1 MSRYYL
7 FLCTLIFLFSTSWG
21 QAQNLKDALKDTSM
35 LSTAKALAEMRRDYS
50 SVVLDS
56 FFHTFTKDFSAV
68 GQLLNDATIWKE
80 GLTINAKQILTCQ
93 HELKARDKIAKM
105 YHLAIDSVFSSPNHR
120 ARIGAF
126 TAHLRPYL
134 FYGDSA
140 KLATQS
146 EFGTDLETYRATMV
160 KIISSVITTIPPPNA
175 YANALPKQSNIL
187 DLLKQTVYNDPSV
200 TAQNGGGNGGGVR
213 IPFGIS
219 EQELLWGLTNFI
231 VDRFKSEIQ
240 NAFFDRLQSLM
251 RQSHAHEF
259 FPESVRL
266 LELDVISQK
275 FANIQHTSELSGCFR
290 AAIER
295 DLRQMPE
302 NLLTAVSRDAFLDSI
317 GIDVVGR
324 AEIRYLRGSLDIIS
338 LLRKGEHPTDI
349 LDALSLRYDNINAQ
363 LFDRQIQFLQLISNN
378 LRVNKSSNYS
388 NTEVSNEVKN
398 KYWWTFESLKKHY
411 NLEDLPKYFVALL
424 YHQDENLFKALNISP
439 KLQKQGDLIFR
450 KVNRIIFALN
460 QTEEMLA
467 QTRNVLGKTGKK
479 NTDMASS
486 DDSLRFSYYI
496 KYAISMFDAVEQ
508 VLSFSEDNNTQ
519 HSKYAKWLHLAERF
533 SETAKAAET
542 RNYFSLMDNT
552 VILLNEIALL
562 IPNEGKQKSFKQFVS
577 GVSLYGAFAT
587 DLLHASDEKQVKAV
601 LSKYAL
607 PSGSALIKRRGNSHV
622 HINAYA
628 GMFLGGE
635 MVQPDPESERL
646 NRVLISL
653 SAPVGIDYSFV
664 DVRNRAW
671 SGFLSV
677 IDLGA
682 MFSYRLADG
691 QVVSMPEISF
701 SNVFAPGFFIYRH
714 FKSIPLSIGASVQL
728 SPRLRELTRSGAKVN
743 TISAYRFGISAKVD
757 IPIFRLGTRYD

>member
-363 LFDRQIQFLQLISNN
+363 LFDRQIQF
-378 LRVNKSSNYS
+378 
-388 NTEVSNEVKN
+388 
-398 KYWWTFESLKKHY
+398 
-411 NLEDLPKYFVALL
+411 
-424 YHQDENLFKALNISP
+424 
-439 KLQKQGDLIFR
+439 
-450 KVNRIIFALN
+450 
-460 QTEEMLA
+460 
-467 QTRNVLGKTGKK
+467 
-479 NTDMASS
+479 
-486 DDSLRFSYYI
+486 
-496 KYAISMFDAVEQ
+496 
-508 VLSFSEDNNTQ
+508 
-519 HSKYAKWLHLAERF
+519 
-533 SETAKAAET
+533 
-542 RNYFSLMDNT
+542 
-552 VILLNEIALL
+552 
-562 IPNEGKQKSFKQFVS
+562 
-577 GVSLYGAFAT
+577 
-587 DLLHASDEKQVKAV
+587 
-601 LSKYAL
+601 
-607 PSGSALIKRRGNSHV
+607 
-622 HINAYA
+622 
-628 GMFLGGE
+628 
-635 MVQPDPESERL
+635 
-646 NRVLISL
+646 
-653 SAPVGIDYSFV
+653 
-664 DVRNRAW
+664 
-671 SGFLSV
+671 
-677 IDLGA
+677 
-682 MFSYRLADG
+682 
-691 QVVSMPEISF
+691 
-701 SNVFAPGFFIYRH
+701 
-714 FKSIPLSIGASVQL
+714 
-728 SPRLRELTRSGAKVN
+728 
-743 TISAYRFGISAKVD
+743 
-757 IPIFRLGTRYD
+757 